1 MKITDFIHILSK
13 FFPFLG
19 AFVSFNTFDQGKYS
33 LGIRQFVKIGL
44 IPLALLATIH
54 HIVFRGSIMKNQT
67 FFEFE
72 AGGTNL
78 GIAIAAIFALYKGL
92 GNDSF
97 GMIFLI
103 YGIYLAMGM
112 MAWMLYHPHKTTLK
126 LLSFLSISCL
136 LFYYAYVSFTKKD
149 KKNL

>member
-1 MKITDFIHILSK
+1 MTDITQFLSK
-13 FFPFLG
+13 FFPFIG
-19 AFVSFNTFDQGKYS
+19 AFVSLNTFDRGQYS

-44 IPLALLATIH
+44 IPLALLATIR
-54 HIVFRGSIMKNQT
+54 HIVFNGSIIKNQT

-78 GIAIAAIFALYKGL
+78 GIAIATIFALYKGL

-97 GMIFLI
+97 GIIFLI

-112 MAWMLYHPHKTTLK
+112 MAWTLYHPHKTTLK

-149 KKNL
+149 KKKD